1 MFKKKYSGNVVV
13 AGMGQGGLVAASYLA
28 LNGYRVDVF
37 EKAKKGEVSY
47 PWYDDITFNI
57 FEKVG
62 IPAPP
67 RECYTQKSK
76 WLFVSPD
83 EKNSL
88 AVPPMPPMVEVSVSR
103 RGLVEH
109 LCDLAEGAGCTLHYG
124 EAVEELLL
132 SGDTVVGVKTSK
144 KKYKADLVI
153 DASGLHSKLRRQV
166 PEKFGIQAEPA
177 HDDLMSGYRA
187 FYKRRPGSATPDPES
202 TLYVM
207 HKDGPGISWC
217 NLNDRDEV
225 DMLCLRIG
233 GMTKDEYSEL
243 AAALKA
249 NHDMVSDEAI
259 MPPRPVDV
267 GVRYTM
273 SRLVADGY
281 AAVGDSAF
289 MTMPF
294 MGSGIE
300 ASMQAGRMLAET
312 VVNGGRDRFTA
323 KNLWNYQVTFFKKLG
338 ALYMAIDIVKR
349 YVLFLDP
356 KTVNWVFGCGAV
368 TSEDMKLLST
378 DENNKASISPLQ
390 ILKKVGILLSRPKL
404 IAGLLG
410 AVLKAALGLFMA
422 MRLPKK
428 YNEKEIAEWQ
438 REYEKCIKHVK

>member
-1 MFKKKYSGNVVV
+1 MFGKKSSGNVIV
-13 AGMGQGGLVAASYLA
+13 AGMGQGGMVAAMYLA
-28 LNGYRVDVF
+28 LAGFKVDIF
-37 EKAKKGEVSY
+37 EKAPEGKVSY

-62 IPAPP
+62 IPEPP

-88 AVPPMPPMVEVSVSR
+88 AVPPMPPMVEVSISR
-103 RGLVEH
+103 RGLNEH
-109 LCDLAEGAGCTLHYG
+109 LCDLAKGAGCTLHYG
-124 EAVEELLL
+124 EEVEELQIFANKV
-132 SGDTVVGVKTSK
+132 TGVKTSK
-144 KKYKADLVI
+144 GTYKADLVI
-153 DASGLHSKLRRQV
+153 DATGLFSKLRRQV
-166 PEKFGIQAEPA
+166 PKKFGIQAEPA

-187 FYKRRPGSATPDPES
+187 FFRRRPGSATPDPES

-207 HKDGPGISWC
+207 HKNGAGISWC

-233 GMTKDEYSEL
+233 GISKEEYEDMATSL
-243 AAALKA
+243 RAK
-249 NHDMVSDEAI
+249 HDIVSDEVI
-259 MPPRPVDV
+259 MAPRPVNV

-273 SRLVADGY
+273 ARLVADGY

-312 VVNGGRDRFTA
+312 VINGGKNRFSV
-323 KNLWNYQVTFFKKLG
+323 KNLWNYQVKFFKKLG
-338 ALYMAIDIVKR
+338 ALYIAIDIVKR

-356 KTVNWVFGCGAV
+356 ETVNWVFGCGAV

-378 DENNKASISPLQ
+378 DENNEAGISPLE
-390 ILKKVGILLSRPKL
+390 IVRKVMILLSKPKL
-404 IAGLLG
+404 ILGLLG
-410 AVLKAALGLFMA
+410 AVTKAARGFALGMLI
-422 MRLPKK
+422 PKK
-428 YNEKEIAEWQ
+428 YNEREIKEWQ
-438 REYEKCIKHVK
+438 KEYEKCIKHVK

>member
-1 MFKKKYSGNVVV
+1 MFGKKSSGNVIV
-13 AGMGQGGLVAASYLA
+13 AGMGQGGMVAAMYLA
-28 LNGYRVDVF
+28 LAGFKVDIF
-37 EKAKKGEVSY
+37 EKAPEGKVSY

-62 IPAPP
+62 IPEPP

-88 AVPPMPPMVEVSVSR
+88 AVPPMPPMVEVSISR
-103 RGLVEH
+103 RGLNEH
-109 LCDLAEGAGCTLHYG
+109 LCDLAKGAGCTLHYG
-124 EAVEELLL
+124 EEVEELQIFANKV
-132 SGDTVVGVKTSK
+132 TGVKTSK
-144 KKYKADLVI
+144 GTYKADLVI
-153 DASGLHSKLRRQV
+153 DATGLFSKLRRQV
-166 PEKFGIQAEPA
+166 PKKFGIQAEPA

-187 FYKRRPGSATPDPES
+187 FFRRRPGSATPDPES

-207 HKDGPGISWC
+207 HKNGAGISWC

-233 GMTKDEYSEL
+233 GISKEEYEDMATSL
-243 AAALKA
+243 RAK
-249 NHDMVSDEAI
+249 HDIVSDEVI
-259 MPPRPVDV
+259 MAPRPVNV

-273 SRLVADGY
+273 ARLVADGY

-312 VVNGGRDRFTA
+312 VINGGKNRFSV
-323 KNLWNYQVTFFKKLG
+323 KNLWNYQVKFFKKLG
-338 ALYMAIDIVKR
+338 ALYIAIDIVKR

-356 KTVNWVFGCGAV
+356 ETVNWVFGCGAV

-378 DENNKASISPLQ
+378 DENNDAGISPLEIVRKVM
-390 ILKKVGILLSRPKL
+390 ILFSKPKL
-404 IAGLLG
+404 ILGLLG
-410 AVLKAALGLFMA
+410 AVTKAARGFALGMLI
-422 MRLPKK
+422 PKK
-428 YNEKEIAEWQ
+428 YNEREIKEWQ
-438 REYEKCIKHVK
+438 KEYEKCIKHVK

>member
-1 MFKKKYSGNVVV
+1 MFGKKSSGNVIV
-13 AGMGQGGLVAASYLA
+13 AGMGQGGMVAAMYLA
-28 LNGYRVDVF
+28 LAGFKVDIF
-37 EKAKKGEVSY
+37 EKAPEGKVSY

-62 IPAPP
+62 IPEPP

-88 AVPPMPPMVEVSVSR
+88 AVPPMPPMVEVSISR
-103 RGLVEH
+103 RGLNEH
-109 LCDLAEGAGCTLHYG
+109 LCDLAKGAGCTLHYG
-124 EAVEELLL
+124 EEVEELQIFANKV
-132 SGDTVVGVKTSK
+132 TGVKTSK
-144 KKYKADLVI
+144 GTYKADLVI
-153 DASGLHSKLRRQV
+153 DATGLFSKLRRQV
-166 PEKFGIQAEPA
+166 PKKFGIQAEPA

-187 FYKRRPGSATPDPES
+187 FFRRRPGSATPDPES

-207 HKDGPGISWC
+207 HKNGAGISWC

-233 GMTKDEYSEL
+233 GISKEEYEDM
-243 AAALKA
+243 AASLRAK
-249 NHDMVSDEAI
+249 HDIVSDEVI
-259 MPPRPVDV
+259 MAPRPVNV

-273 SRLVADGY
+273 ARLVADGY

-312 VVNGGRDRFTA
+312 VINGGKNRFSV
-323 KNLWNYQVTFFKKLG
+323 KNLWNYQVKFFKKLG
-338 ALYMAIDIVKR
+338 ALYIAIDIVKR

-356 KTVNWVFGCGAV
+356 ETVNWVFGCGAV

-378 DENNKASISPLQ
+378 DENNEAGISPLE
-390 ILKKVGILLSRPKL
+390 IVRKVMILLSKPKL
-404 IAGLLG
+404 ILGLLG
-410 AVLKAALGLFMA
+410 AVTKAARGFALGMLI
-422 MRLPKK
+422 PKK
-428 YNEKEIAEWQ
+428 YNEREIKEWQ
-438 REYEKCIKHVK
+438 KEYEKCIKHVK